1 MMEGLRSYLLSIFAA
16 ALICGIVNRLVGCKG
31 TQGTVIKMIT
41 GVFLTFIVIRP
52 MANISLTFVTDFTAA
67 YGQDASIAAAAGE
80 ELTQKALA
88 SGIKSRCEAY
98 ILDKAEAL
106 NVALTV
112 EVTLTNEDI
121 PVPCAVRLTGKV
133 SPYAKSQ
140 LQSIIAGDLGIDKE
154 HQTWI

>member
-16 ALICGIVNRLVGCKG
+16 ALICGIVNRLVVSKG
-31 TQGTVIKMIT
+31 TLGAVVKMIT
-41 GVFLTFIVIRP
+41 GVFLAFIVIRP
-52 MANISLTFVTDFTAA
+52 IANISLNFVTDFATGYA
-67 YGQDASIAAAAGE
+67 QDASIAAAAGE
-80 ELTQKALA
+80 DLTQKALA
-88 SGIKSRCEAY
+88 MGIKSRCEAY

-106 NVALTV
+106 NAALTV
-112 EVTLTNEDI
+112 DVTLTNGEI

-154 HQTWI
+154 HQTWT